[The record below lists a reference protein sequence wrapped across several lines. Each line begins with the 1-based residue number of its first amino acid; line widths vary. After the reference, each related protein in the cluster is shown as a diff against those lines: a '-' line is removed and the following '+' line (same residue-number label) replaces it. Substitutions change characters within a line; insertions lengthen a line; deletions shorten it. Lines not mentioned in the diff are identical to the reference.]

1 MCVFCKIVDREIP
14 TSFLYE
20 SERVVAFSDLSPQA
34 PLHILI
40 IPREHCENAGE
51 LAKTSPETLAELF
64 VVATSLSAER
74 RLDGYRLVF
83 NTGESA
89 GQSVFHAHLHLLGG
103 RAFAWP
109 PG

>member
-1 MCVFCKIVDREIP
+1 MCVFCNIVEGIIP
-14 TSFLYE
+14 TTFLYE
-20 SERVVAFSDLSPQA
+20 SERVIAFSDLSPQA

-40 IPREHCENAGE
+40 IPKEHCENAGE
-51 LAKTSPETLAELF
+51 LSKSSPETLAELF
-64 VVATSLSAER
+64 AVATTLSAENS
-74 RLDGYRLVF
+74 LDGFRLVF